1 MKALVYSD
9 NLSVLQEGLSFV
21 RGKMDADAITEA
33 HNAEGSSKFGAGK
46 LYLLS
51 GEPFYDNVSSSIES
65 IFKSGGYDYVFIGST
80 TLGREVAGFLS
91 AKLELQ
97 PMTEI
102 TYFEARDGKSMTRRF
117 AHGGKTVVEEESQAK
132 ILTMMPGIAEA
143 SPVDAASQ
151 TEEVKLGDSK
161 LSVVERIE
169 KKATSVNL
177 EKAEVIV
184 CVGRGI
190 GKKEG
195 ISEIEPFVK
204 VVKGELAGSRPVC
217 LDYQWL
223 TEDRQVGL
231 SGKKVKPKIYIALG
245 VSGQIQHIA
254 GMRDSKTVIAINKD
268 KDAPIFEESDYGIV
282 GDIYQ
287 IIPKLLQ
294 ALQA

>member
-9 NLSVLQEGLSFV
+9 NASVLQEVLTYL
-21 RGKMDADAITEA
+21 RGSMEVDAVADNSIAD
-33 HNAEGSSKFGAGK
+33 HVNGYGAGK
-46 LYLLS
+46 VIVLS
-51 GEPFYDNVSSSIES
+51 GNPFYDNVASSLEKIYGQ
-65 IFKSGGYDYVFIGST
+65 GGYDHVFIGST
-80 TLGREVAGFLS
+80 ALGREVAGYLS
-91 AKLELQ
+91 AKLDLR

-102 TYFEARDGKSMTRRF
+102 THFESKDGKSLTRRF
-117 AHGGKTVVEEESQAK
+117 AHGGKTVVEEESDAG
-132 ILTMMPGIAEA
+132 IFTIMPGITDP
-143 SPVDAASQ
+143 SPADSASQ
-151 TEEVKLGDSK
+151 TEEMGLDESK
-161 LSVVERIE
+161 LSLVERIE

-184 CVGRGI
+184 CVGRGL

-195 ISEIEPFVK
+195 IPEIEPLVK
-204 VVKGELAGSRPVC
+204 AVRGELAGSRPVC

-282 GDIYQ
+282 GDMYQ
-287 IIPKLLQ
+287 IVPKLVQ